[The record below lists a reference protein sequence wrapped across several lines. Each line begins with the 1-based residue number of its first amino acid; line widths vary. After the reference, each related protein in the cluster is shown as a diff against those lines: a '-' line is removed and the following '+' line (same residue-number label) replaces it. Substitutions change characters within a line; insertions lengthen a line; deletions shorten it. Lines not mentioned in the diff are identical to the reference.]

1 MTQVIFETPT
11 NFHNT
16 QHKCWTR
23 QNPIICCNC
32 GGVGH
37 VYARCNH
44 PVTSYGIIC
53 YRLTYNKSENRLV
66 PEYLMVQRKDSLSF
80 VEFMR
85 GKYDVK
91 NLEYLMKLFSN
102 MIEEERNKI
111 ISYDFEELWKELWQD
126 PVGKN
131 FFREYNS
138 SKEKFELLQKGFY
151 LKTEKKGLLRVSLD
165 YIVENTT
172 PKIEETEWGF
182 PKGRR
187 NFSNEDDHRCALREF
202 KEETGIYLQNIQFV
216 RDLKPFE
223 EIFTGSNK
231 VRYKHVYYIAK
242 YSPFPF
248 RKYNVSGEYNKALS
262 KHQAKEIKD
271 VKWYSYDEAQKKI
284 REHNIERKELL
295 KRVNSVILKSCED
308 LYNHEQFIL

>member
-1 MTQVIFETPT
+1 MSMQLVYETPGT
-11 NFHNT
+11 AYNT
-16 QHKCWTR
+16 PHKCWIR

-53 YRLTYNKSENRLV
+53 YRLSYNRDERRLV

-85 GKYDVK
+85 GKYDVQ
-91 NLEYLMKLFSN
+91 NLEYMMKLFSN
-102 MIEEERNKI
+102 MIEEERQKI
-111 ISYDFEELWKELWQD
+111 AALDFDELWKELWQD
-126 PVGKN
+126 PVGKS
-131 FFREYNS
+131 FVREYNS
-138 SKEKFELLQKGFY
+138 SKEKFHLLQKGFY
-151 LKTEKKGLLRVSLD
+151 LNTEKKGLILVNLE
-165 YIVENTT
+165 YLVQNTT
-172 PKIEETEWGF
+172 PKLQETEWGF

-202 KEETGIYLQNIQFV
+202 KEETGMYLQNIQFV

-242 YSPFPF
+242 YNAFPF
-248 RKYNVSGEYNKALS
+248 RKSFDLSANVR
-262 KHQAKEIKD
+262 KHQAKEIKA
-271 VKWYSYDEAQKKI
+271 VQWFPYEEAQKKI

-308 LYNHEQFIL
+308 LYNHEQFIF